1 MHRTFTFVLLLS
13 FTFFAS
19 QSQPPTE
26 EKMNSARIHFNNGV
40 KMGIDEDFE
49 QAIEEFEKAIELNPL
64 FAEAFLY
71 KGLAEIELQ
80 NFDQAIKDFTITIE
94 LDPAYSDQAHYFR
107 GLTHYFKNENLP
119 AIDDFTVAIR
129 MNPDFVS
136 FYQRGKANLKLKEFR
151 RALQDFDIALRL
163 KEDFYEANL
172 YRGINLYYLEMYEA
186 ALQDLDI
193 ATTQLPHNADGHYYS
208 GLTRLA
214 INNNTD
220 GIENLERALELDP
233 AFTQAAEA
241 REEALASNSRSN
253 RRNNRREPSQAR
265 EAVAATAT
273 ENAPEPAS
281 QSPVVDRKVESTD
294 IDFSGLFSASQSRED
309 TPETIAV
316 PVSYTSG
323 DESQTPS
330 DKEGEMRNETPADNF
345 APVTPAPSEPVY
357 NSIEQVQPGIYN
369 KSLETKPMSGFGVQV
384 ASYSNTD
391 NLLSLADAYSQK
403 YSLPV
408 FFNIADV
415 NGRKLYKL
423 IIGQFSSREEAESF
437 RDKLRNESFPDSF
450 LVVFE
455 NL

>member
-1 MHRTFTFVLLLS
+1 MHRKFTFVFLMI
-13 FTFFAS
+13 FTVFS
-19 QSQPPTE
+19 SHSQPPTE
-26 EKMNSARIHFNNGV
+26 EKMNIARTHFNNGV

-94 LDPAYSDQAHYFR
+94 LDPAFSDQAHYFR
-107 GLTHYFKNENLP
+107 GLTRYFKNENQS

-193 ATTQLPHNADGHYYS
+193 ATRQLPHNADGHYYS

-214 INNNTD
+214 INNKTD

-233 AFTQAAEA
+233 GFIQAAEA
-241 REEALASNSRSN
+241 REEALASITPLTPANSR
-253 RRNNRREPSQAR
+253 RENSSAR
-265 EAVAATAT
+265 LAESVS
-273 ENAPEPAS
+273 EPEPGS
-281 QSPVVDRKVESTD
+281 QSPVVNRKVESTD
-294 IDFSGLFSASQSRED
+294 IDFSELFSASQSKEE
-309 TPETIAV
+309 TPEATAV
-316 PVSYTSG
+316 PVSYATVEEPQVNENNDFS
-323 DESQTPS
+323 EIA
-330 DKEGEMRNETPADNF
+330 NET
-345 APVTPAPSEPVY
+345 TPAEIITPATSFSSEPVN

-369 KSLETKPMSGFGVQV
+369 HSLEKRPVNGFGVQV

-423 IIGQFSSREEAESF
+423 IIGQFSTREEAENF
-437 RDKLRNESFPDSF
+437 RDVLRNESFPDSF
-450 LVVFE
+450 LIVFE